1 MSTLFSAFI
10 FLSTLTSFMDNNF
23 FLLWLFFF
31 FTCLQLGVLFL
42 SKQNENLAAAYIVV
56 PFKSTG
62 RFPETIYH
70 QQIMCK
76 TLSEKKCHLHTHTRV
91 LIFHF
96 AYNSNHVIYHFFKNC
111 RKISC
116 YLRHTLQTV
125 MSTLKFK
132 LTLLNRCKVSGNVE
146 FSIVQKYRYLHENT

>member
-42 SKQNENLAAAYIVV
+42 SKRNENLAAAYIVV

-76 TLSEKKCHLHTHTRV
+76 TLSEKNAICIPTQGFWYSILH
-91 LIFHF
+91 IFLTMLF
-96 AYNSNHVIYHFFKNC
+96 IIFLRIAGVYLVILDILCKLLCKLWN
-111 RKISC
+111 
-116 YLRHTLQTV
+116 LRWL
-125 MSTLKFK
+125 F
-132 LTLLNRCKVSGNVE
+132 
-146 FSIVQKYRYLHENT
+146 

>member
-42 SKQNENLAAAYIVV
+42 SKRNENLAAAYIVV

-76 TLSEKKCHLHTHTRV
+76 KLLEKNAIYIHTHGFWYFI
-91 LIFHF
+91 LHIFLTMLF
-96 AYNSNHVIYHFFKNC
+96 VIFL
-111 RKISC
+111 RIAGE
-116 YLRHTLQTV
+116 YLVILDI
-125 MSTLKFK
+125 LCK
-132 LTLLNRCKVSGNVE
+132 LLCQLWNLSWLC
-146 FSIVQKYRYLHENT
+146 